1 MKTLSFEGSG
11 SEYFK
16 IWIVN
21 IFLTIITL
29 GLYYPWAK
37 VRNNRYFYANSTLE
51 GRNFEY
57 HATGKQ
63 LFVGYLIAMALL
75 ITYIV
80 VEQFSPVG
88 SLILIVVLMLAVP
101 LLIVRSMMFTMKMT
115 SFSNVHFAFEGKT
128 AQAYINFLA
137 YPIAMY
143 VGFVLM
149 GLAIGV
155 VMPLGG
161 LIGGLL
167 VLAIVVGMLA
177 FSVFAFA
184 FIKKKSTEFFI
195 DNSRYGQGGFKT
207 DVELKQ
213 LMMIT
218 FKTFGVAMLVFLVFG
233 VIASVVA
240 SQFVGMEALSSLQGM
255 EEDPEL
261 FAETIGAMLPLLV
274 GGYALLI
281 FVSIFIMAYSV
292 SRHREYIYAHT
303 TLDDK
308 VTFSSTL
315 KAMPFAWLLVSN
327 ILLVIMTLG
336 LALPWTKVRAAKMV
350 LENTSV
356 KSEDGFDNYLT
367 QKQDQTSSLGEQI
380 GDAFDVDVGIGI

>member
-21 IFLTIITL
+21 VFLTIITL

-63 LFVGYLIAMALL
+63 LFAGYLIAMALL

-101 LLIVRSMMFTMKMT
+101 WLIVRGMMFNMKMT

-143 VGFVLM
+143 VGFILLGV
-149 GLAIGV
+149 GIGV
-155 VMPLGG
+155 VSPLGG
-161 LIGGLL
+161 LVGGLL
-167 VLAIVVGMLA
+167 TLAIVVAMVA

-184 FIKKKSTEFFI
+184 FIKKKNTEFFI
-195 DNSRYGQGGFKT
+195 DNSRYGQGGFNT
-207 DVELKQ
+207 DVELNA
-213 LMMIT
+213 LMLIVLR
-218 FKTFGVAMLVFLVFG
+218 TFGVAVLVFVIFG
-233 VIASVVA
+233 VIASIVA

-261 FAETIGAMLPLLV
+261 FGQAIGAMLPLFAGAYV
-274 GGYALLI
+274 LLI
-281 FVSIFIMAYSV
+281 FASIFIMAYLV
-292 SRHREYIYAHT
+292 SRNREYVFANT

-315 KAMPFAWLLVSN
+315 KAMPFAWLLITN

-336 LALPWTKVRAAKMV
+336 LALPWTKVRTARMV

-367 QKQDQTSSLGEQI
+367 QKQDQTSPLGEQI